1 MTKRKV
7 GVVCPSKNLSANNT
21 HAKLISEQ
29 TANNRGDEQE
39 ILARVEQ
46 EKEEAPNKRKGE
58 AADE

>member
-1 MTKRKV
+1 M
-7 GVVCPSKNLSANNT
+7 
-21 HAKLISEQ
+21 ISEQ

-46 EKEEAPNKRKGE
+46 EKEEAPNKRNRKLGNGE